1 MVYGHLIWKQRMTS
15 LLRSSLLRSYISK
28 EFKILQPKV
37 ACCFFL
43 SFSGLFKYIN
53 GILYSIASSPHNI
66 SVERL
71 FTTLRIIGTSNGG
84 VWTSITGVF
93 WGPQH
98 SHFWGVRI
106 LRVDSIFP
114 LSWNIVCFAPYPA
127 AILGTKNF
135 SPTLTIRPITPKKNT
150 EALWYRYRY
159 QVQHFQDTNL
169 HKILLVCLF
178 FSLKQTPSRSSR

>member
-1 MVYGHLIWKQRMTS
+1 MVFCI
-15 LLRSSLLRSYISK
+15 LLVLH
-28 EFKILQPKV
+28 
-37 ACCFFL
+37 
-43 SFSGLFKYIN
+43 
-53 GILYSIASSPHNI
+53 SSPHNI
-66 SVERL
+66 SVDRL

-93 WGPQH
+93 WGPPH

-127 AILGTKNF
+127 AIILTNLDDPTDHTK
-135 SPTLTIRPITPKKNT
+135 KKNT

-169 HKILLVCLF
+169 HKTHRGHRGKLKKEKHGAAGELKKSDFKGMLNHEDWKVNEIWDVEYF
-178 FSLKQTPSRSSR
+178 FKKKAP